1 VSHVWRIAVREYSA
15 YVHTV
20 GFWLSILL
28 LPVGFSTLAVA
39 PALMQR
45 STPPPALAV
54 VDLTGRRLA
63 PEIARAIRVQT
74 IGGAPPAR
82 LVAAPGAP
90 FADASDAS
98 RRLRPLLAGPRP
110 LPDGTL
116 LDVVAILRPVGGTVA
131 VDVWSRQVA
140 DRQVAGLVGDAVDR
154 ALRRQALARAG
165 VDPAMVAAI
174 DHVSASVTDF
184 SPKAAEGR
192 VALRDRLPGLV
203 GLGMG
208 FLLWM
213 SVLTGAGML
222 LGSVIE
228 EKSSRILEILLSSV
242 SVADIMAGKI
252 LGVAGVTGTVLALW
266 ITIAGVVLGVRFPS
280 VGADLV
286 DVLLAKGLLAY
297 FAVYF
302 IGGYLMFATLYVTI
316 GAFCESP
323 REARALLGP
332 MMIVISIPLMFMG
345 QALSRPDA
353 PMLTVLAFVPP
364 FTPFMMVAR
373 VAAGPPLWQ
382 VVATVVLM
390 AATTGLE
397 LWVAIPAF
405 RAGALTS
412 GRFELR
418 TFLAGLARRLD

>member
-1 VSHVWRIAVREYSA
+1 MNHMWKIAAREYSA

-39 PALMQR
+39 PVIMQR

-54 VDLTGRRLA
+54 VDLTARDIG
-63 PEIARAIRVQT
+63 PQIALGIRAQGV
-74 IGGAPPAR
+74 GAAPPAR
-82 LVAAPGAP
+82 VVPAPGAP
-90 FADASDAS
+90 FSDASDAA
-98 RRLRPLLAGPRP
+98 RRLKPYLTGSRP

-116 LDVVAILRPVGGTVA
+116 LDVVAILRPVGGVVA
-131 VDVWSRQVA
+131 VDIWSRQVA
-140 DRQVAGLVGDAVDR
+140 DRSVAGLVSDAVDR
-154 ALRRQALARAG
+154 VLRRQALAKAG
-165 VDPAMVAAI
+165 VDPNVVAAI

-184 SPKAAEGR
+184 SPKAARGR
-192 VALRDRLPGLV
+192 VALRDRLPGVV

-242 SVADIMAGKI
+242 SVPEIMAGKI
-252 LGVAGVTGTVLALW
+252 LGVAGVTGTVLAFW
-266 ITIAGVVLGVRFPS
+266 MGIAGVVIAFRFPS
-280 VGADLV
+280 VGADLA
-286 DVLLAKGLLAY
+286 DILLAKGLLVY
-297 FAVYF
+297 FAAYF

-323 REARALLGP
+323 REAQTLLGP
-332 MMIVISIPLMFMG
+332 MMIVMSVPLMFMT
-345 QALSRPDA
+345 QALTRPDA
-353 PMLTVLAFVPP
+353 PLLTALAFIPP

-373 VAAGPPLWQ
+373 VATDPPLWQ
-382 VVATVVLM
+382 VAATFALIVATT
-390 AATTGLE
+390 ALE

-405 RAGALTS
+405 RSGALTS

>member
-1 VSHVWRIAVREYSA
+1 MTHVWRIAAREYVA
-15 YVHTV
+15 YVQTL

-28 LPVGFSTLAVA
+28 LPVGFSVLAIA
-39 PALMQR
+39 PTIVQR
-45 STPPPALAV
+45 STPPPDLAV
-54 VDLTGRRLA
+54 VDLTSRHLA
-63 PEIARAIRVQT
+63 PEIAREIRVQT
-74 IGGAPPAR
+74 VGGAPPAR

-90 FADASDAS
+90 FSDDADAS
-98 RRLRPLLAGPRP
+98 RRLKPFLAGPQS
-110 LPDGTL
+110 LPDGGV

-131 VDVWSRQVA
+131 VDIWSRQVA
-140 DRQVAGLVGDAVDR
+140 DRSVAALVSGAVDR
-154 ALRRQALARAG
+154 AMRRQALAKAG

-184 SPKAAEGR
+184 SPKAAAGR
-192 VALRDRLPGLV
+192 VGLRDRLPGLV

-213 SVLTGAGML
+213 SILTGAGML

-242 SVADIMAGKI
+242 SVAEIMAGKI
-252 LGVAGVTGTVLALW
+252 LGVAGVTATVLALW
-266 ITIAGVVLGVRFPS
+266 IAIAGLVIGVRFPS
-280 VGADLV
+280 VGADLAEI
-286 DVLLAKGLLAY
+286 LLAKGLLVY

-323 REARALLGP
+323 REAQTLLGP
-332 MMIVISIPLMFMG
+332 MMIVISLPLMFLG
-345 QALSRPDA
+345 QALTRPDA
-353 PMLTVLAFVPP
+353 PLLTVLSFIPP

-373 VAAGPPLWQ
+373 VAADPPLWQ
-382 VVATVVLM
+382 V
-390 AATTGLE
+390 AATLALMTGTTVLE
-397 LWVAIPAF
+397 VWIAIPAF

-412 GRFELR
+412 GRFQLR
-418 TFLAGLARRLD
+418 TFLAGVTRRLD